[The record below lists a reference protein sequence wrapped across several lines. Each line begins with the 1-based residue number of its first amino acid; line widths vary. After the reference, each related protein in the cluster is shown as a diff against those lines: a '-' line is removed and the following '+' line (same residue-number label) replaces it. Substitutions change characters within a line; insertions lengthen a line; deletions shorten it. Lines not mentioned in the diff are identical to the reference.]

1 MHLLVSVLVIAG
13 LWLLQRLVLAVV
25 YRRVTD
31 PWTRYRWRKSTTYVL
46 IATGVLVVGREWL
59 GVFGSL
65 VTFLGLVSAGVAIAL
80 KDPLTN
86 LAGWA
91 FIVWRRPFDVGDRVE
106 IGGHK
111 GDVIDQ
117 RLFQFTLNEIGV
129 WVDAEQSTGR
139 IVHIPN
145 GRIFTDPVA
154 NYDKGFKYIWNE
166 VPVVITFESNWK
178 KAKELLTAIAFK
190 HAEHLTA
197 EAERD
202 LLTASRQFFIN
213 YKKLTPIV
221 YTSAVES
228 GVRLTMRYLI
238 EPRRR
243 RGTVSAIWE
252 DILTEFAKCPDVDLA
267 YPTSRSFHQ
276 TVEAKQAL
284 RPPS

>member
-1 MHLLVSVLVIAG
+1 
-13 LWLLQRLVLAVV
+13 
-25 YRRVTD
+25 
-31 PWTRYRWRKSTTYVL
+31 
-46 IATGVLVVGREWL
+46 VG
-59 GVFGSL
+59 
-65 VTFLGLVSAGVAIAL
+65 
-80 KDPLTN
+80 
-86 LAGWA
+86 
-91 FIVWRRPFDVGDRVE
+91 RRPFDVGDRIE
-106 IGGHK
+106 IAGHK

-129 WVDAEQSTGR
+129 WVDADQSTGR
-139 IVHIPN
+139 IIHIPN

-166 VPVVITFESNWK
+166 VPVVVTFESNWK
-178 KAKELLTAIAFK
+178 KAKEILTAIAFK

-202 LLTASRQFFIN
+202 LLTASRQYFIN

-221 YTSAVES
+221 YTSAVDS

-252 DILTEFAKCPDVDLA
+252 EILTEFAKSSDIDLA
-267 YPTSRSFHQ
+267 YPTTRPFHHS
-276 TVEAKQAL
+276 VEGKPAL
-284 RPPS
+284 RPQQ